1 LVELL
6 LLTIIWP
13 LTMTE
18 NFLWIRVLFF
28 LLRMA
33 DGVVLLFPVGV
44 VEFYLMSF
52 RELLVT
58 NLKKDSET

>member
-1 LVELL
+1 
-6 LLTIIWP
+6 LTIIWP
-13 LTMTE
+13 LTMIE

-33 DGVVLLFPVGV
+33 DGVVLLFPDGF